1 MKHYGNEIC
10 IISGSTFTKGNI
22 VFSASLSVDEAV
34 KKLDI
39 KGNDI
44 KAKISD
50 VALILRERVN
60 KTEKRQLP
68 HNLKSR
74 YTKISRTIFSG
85 LIVRLDK
92 RRWAGNLKQVKTK
105 STSEMLRL
113 LQQVG
118 CRNHTII

>member
-44 KAKISD
+44 KAKIGD

-68 HNLKSR
+68 HNL
-74 YTKISRTIFSG
+74 IS
-85 LIVRLDK
+85 
-92 RRWAGNLKQVKTK
+92 
-105 STSEMLRL
+105 
-113 LQQVG
+113 
-118 CRNHTII
+118 